1 MSKKKLLSVLIISL
15 AVLFTSC
22 NQIIT
27 SPNPL
32 IGCYRV
38 SQTSGSKAGLFYYF
52 LEDNGY
58 FVLYQAGGANSNE
71 FIKFEGVWYYTL
83 NHFDFID
90 ANGSLT
96 LKVTQT
102 DNANNASGLALSYG
116 EDNDENE
123 FEFSW
128 HLDTAT
134 GITSLI
140 LHSENPDICNIPE
153 TGFSINVQEF
163 ERATGSDLYPD
174 EEVPE
179 TPEEPGTDEPGEN
192 PETPENPDEETPEEP
207 DTEEPS
213 TDPDTEEPGTDTED
227 PDGDGSEE
235 VNPDDGEGSEDQEG
249 EGNDDTTN
257 PSEPPETEPSE
268 DTDTDIVA

>member
-1 MSKKKLLSVLIISL
+1 MSKKKIFSALIIL
-15 AVLFTSC
+15 LVILFTSC

-32 IGCYRV
+32 TGCYRV

-83 NHFDFID
+83 KHFDFID

-96 LKVTQT
+96 LKVTRT
-102 DNANNASGLALSYG
+102 ENANNASGLALSYN

-134 GITSLI
+134 GVTSLI

-153 TGFSINVQEF
+153 TGFSISVQEF
-163 ERATGSDLYPD
+163 ERATGADLYPD
-174 EEVPE
+174 EEIPD
-179 TPEEPGTDEPGEN
+179 TPEEPGTDEPEEN
-192 PETPENPDEETPEEP
+192 PGTPENPDEETPEEP
-207 DTEEPS
+207 G
-213 TDPDTEEPGTDTED
+213 TEEPGTDTEN

-235 VNPDDGEGSEDQEG
+235 VNPDDGEGGEEQGG
-249 EGNDDTTN
+249 EGTDDTTD
-257 PSEPPETEPSE
+257 PAEPPATEPSE
-268 DTDTDIVA
+268 DTDTEIVA